1 MTYILGFKIHGYE
14 KHRFLSKKSQDKSC
28 KKNVLSLSVK
38 IFFNFIKKDAL
49 AQVFSFEFS
58 EIFKNTFF

>member
-1 MTYILGFKIHGYE
+1 MKNIDFKQ
-14 KHRFLSKKSQDKSC
+14 KKSGQVMQ
-28 KKNVLSLSVK
+28 KKCFESFCQ